1 MPADAFDV
9 ILIDT
14 GKGLDPLAIN
24 ALAAAS
30 EVIVMV
36 SPGKL
41 ELDAIARMIENVRLV
56 RDEVLLKAQEPT
68 VKGILLTMAD
78 PYSITKDTLARIKHL
93 YPGILLKT
101 VIPKNNDLQKAIG
114 RARSVFEIAP
124 NSKGA
129 SAYGQLLEELN
140 L

>member
-1 MPADAFDV
+1 
-9 ILIDT
+9 
-14 GKGLDPLAIN
+14 
-24 ALAAAS
+24 
-30 EVIVMV
+30 
-36 SPGKL
+36 
-41 ELDAIARMIENVRLV
+41 
-56 RDEVLLKAQEPT
+56 
-68 VKGILLTMAD
+68 MAD

-93 YPGILLKT
+93 YPGKLLKT